1 MLMVLQEVNNTE
13 TDNPEARRYFQT
25 ECRKAAEEIVHF
37 MCSLQPANFR
47 EFWLPC
53 KSTHRPPRRTRSN
66 VMQTALS
73 TSHQL
78 LHCSSVVRSRL
89 QTKKLLAP
97 A

>member
-1 MLMVLQEVNNTE
+1 MLLQEVNNTE

-53 KSTHRPPRRTRSN
+53 KSIHLFCKSPRSN
-66 VMQTALS
+66 FMQTALS
-73 TSHQL
+73 TSHQRPPCL
-78 LHCSSVVRSRL
+78 SVVRSKL
-89 QTKKLLAP
+89 QTKKSRGHV
-97 A
+97 